1 MAWNRMGKFVV
12 LSLTLIFAA
21 CGGDDSGNNGVQ
33 QEDVSNIND
42 SNEEFRGSSEGQVD
56 IFPES
61 SESVEKMNSSS
72 DNFDEEREWLS
83 SSSENKCECDADYDV
98 ESYEKLPHCTSQ
110 KEGHLGC
117 VVSSGKLYICSNLE
131 WIRQQGESS
140 SSFAEKDTSSEN
152 SSSSFVSID
161 STKSSSSSMSS
172 NVSSS
177 SVASSSSLSRYY
189 LCEENNY
196 PFQYDTL
203 VDERDGQAYKII
215 TIGTQTWMAE
225 NLNYDYNVGTARS
238 YCYNNVADSCDKY
251 GRLYLWSAAMDSAA
265 VFSSIG
271 KDCGYGNDK
280 CKSGGKVVRGVCPN
294 GWHLPDTS
302 EWRTL
307 SNIDGNDPG
316 IVYGGSIYL
325 SHTRYWTSTTGWY
338 SEYYDLSGCDTY
350 GFSALPAG
358 VYGDNSGFGA
368 IGNRTLFWSSTWFKG
383 TINAYSAYGASFSTS
398 THNGSMEDHSLSLAG
413 SVRCLK
419 DSN

>member
-42 SNEEFRGSSEGQVD
+42 SNEEFRGSSEGQMD

-61 SESVEKMNSSS
+61 SESVEKINSSS
-72 DNFDEEREWLS
+72 ENFDEEREWLS
-83 SSSENKCECDADYDV
+83 SSSEKRCECDADYDV
-98 ESYEKLPHCTSQ
+98 ESYENLPHCTSQ

-131 WIRQQGESS
+131 WIRQKGESS

-152 SSSSFVSID
+152 SSSSTVSID
-161 STKSSSSSMSS
+161 STKSSSSSMISGE
-172 NVSSS
+172 NSS
-177 SVASSSSLSRYY
+177 SVASSSSLPRYY
-189 LCEENNY
+189 HCEGDNS

-203 VDERDGQAYKII
+203 VDERDGQSYKII
-215 TIGTQTWMAE
+215 TIGTQIWMAE

-271 KDCGYGNDK
+271 KDCGHGNDK
-280 CKSGGKVVRGVCPN
+280 CKSSGKVVRGVCPK
-294 GWHLPDTS
+294 GWHLPDTL

-307 SNIDGNDPG
+307 SNVDGNDPG
-316 IVYGGSIYL
+316 NLGHGALL
-325 SHTRYWTSTTGWY
+325 SQTRYWISTSGWY

-350 GFSALPAG
+350 GFSAIPAG
-358 VYGDNSGFGA
+358 VYEDEYSRFVSVGEGT
-368 IGNRTLFWSSTWFKG
+368 IFWSSSIWVRG
-383 TINAYSAYGASFSTS
+383 SWAYAASFSTS
-398 THNGSMEDHSLSLAG
+398 TTNGHMEGQVIDYAC